1 MRALSDG
8 ELDKLKASQAE
19 SMQDICDIYRV
30 TYSSGTYGNNVET
43 LSPVATGTLCS
54 FQFAV
59 GTLRQSNQVL
69 LVDYDVMLRIPSTIS
84 VRLDD
89 KVTLREKGNTMVSG
103 TFSPYAPP
111 IVNEMVQYV
120 KLKRVV
126 T

>member
-19 SMQDICDIYRV
+19 SMQDVCDIYRV

-69 LVDYDVMLRIPSTIS
+69 LVDYDVHASYPIHYF
-84 VRLDD
+84 
-89 KVTLREKGNTMVSG
+89 G
-103 TFSPYAPP
+103 SPG
-111 IVNEMVQYV
+111 
-120 KLKRVV
+120 
-126 T
+126 

>member
-1 MRALSDG
+1 
-8 ELDKLKASQAE
+8 
-19 SMQDICDIYRV
+19 
-30 TYSSGTYGNNVET
+30 
-43 LSPVATGTLCS
+43 
-54 FQFAV
+54 
-59 GTLRQSNQVL
+59 
-69 LVDYDVMLRIPSTIS
+69 MLRIPSTIS

-103 TFSPYAPP
+103 TFSPYAAP